1 MKSAIVESDRS
12 DDPFT
17 IKALS
22 REPGNT
28 GWTVYTRVPI
38 EPYMEDLDN
47 NQFQPNQPHDIT
59 NDTVAQ
65 IGAENRANH
74 DNNVIVH
81 IINNREWTEEQKRK
95 LVEIERQEMRKG
107 KNFMK
112 RVKARW
118 DTEYKKEGWGRPAEL
133 ENQDKI
139 EVQQQTQVIGEQKRK
154 SIEWTTE
161 MKIVL
166 VMLDEDERAK
176 SRGLMK
182 RVKDRW
188 DVKYA
193 ERE

>member
-28 GWTVYTRVPI
+28 GWTVYTSVPI

-47 NQFQPNQPHDIT
+47 NQLQPNQPHDIV

-65 IGAENRANH
+65 IGAENRTNH
-74 DNNVIVH
+74 DNDDMVH
-81 IINNREWTEEQKRK
+81 IMNNREWNEEQKRK
-95 LVEIERQEMRKG
+95 LVEIDRQERRKR

-118 DTEYKKEGWGRPAEL
+118 DREYSASRRTA
-133 ENQDKI
+133 
-139 EVQQQTQVIGEQKRK
+139 QKP
-154 SIEWTTE
+154 
-161 MKIVL
+161 
-166 VMLDEDERAK
+166 D
-176 SRGLMK
+176 
-182 RVKDRW
+182 
-188 DVKYA
+188 
-193 ERE
+193 